1 MMNHKIDLRNTLG
14 MALCALLSLVAF
26 LALMA
31 YSDRLMA
38 VVGLAAS
45 LVCPAV
51 WLTVL
56 LSNDGDGGGGLVQWV
71 KRKAVLLR
79 PASRRDGQPAGIPV
93 EV

>member
-1 MMNHKIDLRNTLG
+1 MNHKVDLRNTLG

-56 LSNDGDGGGGLVQWV
+56 LSNDGDSGGGLVQWV

-79 PASRRDGQPAGIPV
+79 PTSRRDGQPAGIPA